1 MQFLPVVQPEWQ
13 RIAGVVVVAA
23 DAVAVAVA
31 DAVAA
36 VAVTVPPQAAR
47 FYYCPLPRFSE
58 GQHCQYDVHDHDLR

>member
-1 MQFLPVVQPEWQ
+1 M
-13 RIAGVVVVAA
+13 VVVAA

-58 GQHCQYDVHDHDLR
+58 GQHCRCDVHDMMSMISQLVFVLKKRL